1 MVTRRMKVRDRLSDD
16 GGEGLRRGEKR
27 GEKVGDW

>member
-16 GGEGLRRGEKR
+16 GGEGLRRGEERREERK
-27 GEKVGDW
+27 